1 MEVTRAEYLWGY
13 QLAVVAFGIIALSAL
28 AGIRTERR
36 RGGVRLLLPL
46 ATIAVGMLFYQ
57 FTASIFMPQLKST
70 FGIQHLVALLT
81 HVSGVLWNCLTLL
94 LVVYWLWGRVPRR
107 TVLAVAA
114 FGALAIGTLVTCF
127 VVLYPGPSE
136 ANFIVAVEPTVPG
149 RIYIVAYA
157 GSMLATKVAVLAVCV
172 PQIGRIDSR
181 GARSGLILVCMGSAM
196 IAFFAICRLGSPYW
210 HAWLPA
216 GSPVGGAVETVA
228 FYAHVIGALVYA
240 TGFGF
245 VEVGLFG
252 DRITRH
258 YADVRDYL
266 RLRPLVAAV
275 SETETAVSGG
285 FASPRWTEYLS
296 PAAMSA
302 YLTAAVVAIFDA
314 AAQLGRGPGDASIDL
329 HDDPS
334 VIGLD
339 TPLLHF
345 RKLRT
350 ADLECVFRSADA
362 FRAAVARGEGSA
374 SACARVLGAL
384 AEQGQRSA
392 VG

>member
-13 QLAVVAFGIIALSAL
+13 QLAVVAFGVIALSAL

-36 RGGVRLLLPL
+36 RSGVRLLLPL
-46 ATIAVGMLFYQ
+46 MTIAVGMLFYQ
-57 FTASIFMPQLKST
+57 FTAAIFMPELKCT
-70 FGIQHLVALLT
+70 FGIQHLMALLT
-81 HVSGVLWNCLTLL
+81 HVFGVLWNCLTLL

-107 TVLAVAA
+107 TVLVVAA
-114 FGALAIGTLVTCF
+114 FGALAVGTLVTCF
-127 VVLYPGPSE
+127 AVLYPGPPDD
-136 ANFIVAVEPTVPG
+136 NYIVAVEPTVPG

-157 GSMLATKVAVLAVCV
+157 GSMLATKLAVLAVCV
-172 PQIGRIDSR
+172 PQIGRITSR
-181 GARSGLILVCMGSAM
+181 GARSGLVLVCIGSAM

-210 HAWLPA
+210 HALLPA
-216 GSPVGGAVETVA
+216 GSAIGGAVETVA
-228 FYAHVIGALVYA
+228 FYAHVIGALIYA

-252 DRITRH
+252 DRISRH
-258 YADVRDYL
+258 CADVRGYR

-275 SETETAVSGG
+275 SEMETAVSGG
-285 FASPRWTEYLS
+285 FVSPRWTEYLS

-314 AAQLGRGPGDASIDL
+314 AAPLGRTPGDISAEPLDAVV
-329 HDDPS
+329 
-334 VIGLD
+334 VIGPD

-350 ADLECVFRSADA
+350 DDLESVFGSAEAFRDAVAHGESPASACERILAALADQRQRSAD
-362 FRAAVARGEGSA
+362 G
-374 SACARVLGAL
+374 
-384 AEQGQRSA
+384 
-392 VG
+392 